1 MFSLIVP
8 TKGRPDGVARLLKS
22 IDIPCAV
29 MLCATCNEDL
39 PNNLYVL
46 NEFLSIDIRIS
57 SDSVVKSFNDAAM
70 YAHNTIAV
78 ICDDMEFLPGALSK
92 ALSDVKS
99 DYVTGFMTA
108 NISDAVPIPF
118 VGLEYYKQ
126 VGRLADPEYK
136 HFFWD
141 EEIVE
146 LADSVGRYKFV
157 SEYPLLNH
165 YHPSVGGT
173 ADKTFREG
181 RTEKWQ
187 HDKQVYDSRL
197 LHGQVR

>member
-29 MLCATCNEDL
+29 MLCATCNDDL
-39 PNNLYVL
+39 PSNLYVL

-57 SDSVVKSFNDAAM
+57 GDPVVKSFNDAAM

-78 ICDDMEFLPGALSK
+78 ICDDMEFLPGALAK
-92 ALSDVKS
+92 ALNDVRP
-99 DYVTGFMTA
+99 DHVTGFRTA
-108 NISDAVPIPF
+108 NIPDAIPIPF
-118 VGLEYYKQ
+118 IGIDYYKR
-126 VGRLADPEYK
+126 VGRLADPAYK

-141 EEIVE
+141 EEIIE
-146 LADSVGRYKFV
+146 QSKLVGKYTFV
-157 SEYPLLNH
+157 RDYALLNH
-165 YHPSVGGT
+165 YHPSAGGV
-173 ADKTFREG
+173 ADKTFRDG

-187 HDKQVYDSRL
+187 HDKQVYDSRV